1 MENKTNI
8 HDGFGVMD
16 DCDLWDLEDE
26 LFTLFQLKED
36 SDSFCEIHSTG
47 YEEFY
52 LYNREQLKK
61 NNLAGYIN
69 SRLSD
74 EIKNI
79 KESKT
84 GVPWMAYIMAKLR
97 MHIVIG
103 FMHLKYQMDIPEPLK
118 SSIIET
124 IDKKINE
131 LKVERAYNKRYIV
144 HFEHFK
150 KCIEKEDGEGLTNV
164 GSILPKRTIYE

>member
-1 MENKTNI
+1 MEKKINI

-16 DCDLWDLEDE
+16 NSDLWDLEDE
-26 LFTLFQLKED
+26 LFTLFKLKED
-36 SDSFCEIHSTG
+36 SDSFWEIYPTG

-52 LYNREQLKK
+52 FYNREQLK
-61 NNLAGYIN
+61 NNDLASYTN

-79 KESKT
+79 KESKI
-84 GVPWMAYIMAKLR
+84 GVPWMAYIMVKLR
-97 MHIVIG
+97 IHIVIG
-103 FMHLKYQMDIPEPLK
+103 FIHLKYQLDIPEPLK

-124 IDKKINE
+124 IERKINE
-131 LKVERAYNKRYIV
+131 LKVEWAYNKRHIL

-150 KCIEKEDGEGLTNV
+150 KCIEKEDGEGLTNI